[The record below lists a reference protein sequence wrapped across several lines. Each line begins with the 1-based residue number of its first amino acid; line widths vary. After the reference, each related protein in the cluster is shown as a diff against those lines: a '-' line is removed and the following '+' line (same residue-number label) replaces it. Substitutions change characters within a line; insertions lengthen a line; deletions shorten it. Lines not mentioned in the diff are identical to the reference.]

1 MAQDLPLQQ
10 FTASK
15 LNHLKISLYPMW
27 LLLFLYIPKHSFMSA
42 IFHVPNF
49 TTLKSNEV
57 VKRNAG
63 FKTCSVNLV
72 YHVTLVYHVKVGST
86 GKKTRHCTS
95 EPTSLL
101 RKRERV
107 SNRVRK
113 GERIDCVCAS
123 ACSSRLETRPFSSP
137 LTLQLQV
144 AHCRQEW
151 LAQKLSLPKVTG
163 LTAQGRHHSQPA
175 SWV

>member
-107 SNRVRK
+107 SNREWGK
-113 GERIDCVCAS
+113 ER
-123 ACSSRLETRPFSSP
+123 E
-137 LTLQLQV
+137 
-144 AHCRQEW
+144 
-151 LAQKLSLPKVTG
+151 
-163 LTAQGRHHSQPA
+163 LTACVQVHVRVGWRQGLSPA
-175 SWV
+175 LWPSSCRWPTAGRNG